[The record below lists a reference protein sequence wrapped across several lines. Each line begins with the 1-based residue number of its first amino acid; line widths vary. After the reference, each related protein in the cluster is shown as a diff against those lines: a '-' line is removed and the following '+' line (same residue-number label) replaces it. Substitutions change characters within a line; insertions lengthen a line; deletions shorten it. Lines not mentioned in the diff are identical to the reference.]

1 MTEINGFCA
10 PEYEFV
16 RAAFELNHR
25 SGTEIGS
32 AVAVTVAGE
41 LMVDLWAGS
50 MTTDATASA
59 AQPLTPWQRDTV
71 ITTWSVTKS
80 MVALCC
86 HLLADRG
93 LLDLH
98 APIATY
104 WPEFAANGKESV
116 TTAHVLSHAA
126 GLSGFEHPVV
136 AADMWDWDK
145 MTSLLAAQAPWW
157 EPGTR
162 SGYHIL
168 TQGYLLGEVIRRI
181 TGTTVGEFFAT
192 EIAGPLDA
200 DFHIGIGPES
210 DQRIAYVVADA
221 GEIDIPEGALDTIA
235 ARSAAYP
242 RRSALIA
249 NTHEWRRAE
258 VPSSNGH
265 GNARSIARIH
275 SMVANGGAV
284 DGVRIVSE
292 AACEKIFTE
301 QTYGMDL
308 VLGRVIR
315 HGLGFGLISPEM
327 PLSPN
332 PRSCYWFGRG
342 GSLGL
347 IDCDARM
354 SFGYVVNRMEN
365 NTMPNNTVDDTRAV
379 SALAAVYQS
388 LKEIS

>member
-1 MTEINGFCA
+1 MTPINGFCSPGFEA
-10 PEYEFV
+10 V
-16 RAAFELNHR
+16 LAAFTHNHR
-25 SGTEIGS
+25 SGTEVGS

-41 LMVDLWAGS
+41 PVVDLWAGEI
-50 MTTDATASA
+50 TTDGQESG
-59 AQPLTPWQRDTV
+59 PWDRDTV

-93 LLDLH
+93 PLDLH
-98 APIATY
+98 APIVNY

-116 TTAHVLSHAA
+116 TTGHVLSHAA

-157 EPGTR
+157 EPGSQ

-181 TGTTVGEFFAT
+181 TGISVGEFFAT
-192 EIAGPLDA
+192 EIAGPLAA
-200 DFHIGIGPES
+200 DFHIGIGPQ
-210 DQRIAYVVADA
+210 DDHRIAYVVAAA
-221 GEIDIPEGALDTIA
+221 GEIDIPEGAMDTIA

-275 SMVANGGAV
+275 SMVANGGTV
-284 DGVRIVSE
+284 DGVRILSE
-292 AACEKIFTE
+292 AACEAIFTE

-315 HGLGFGLISPEM
+315 QGLGFGLISSEM

-354 SFGYVVNRMEN
+354 SFGYVVNRMED

-379 SALAAVYQS
+379 SALAAVYRS
-388 LKEIS
+388 LGLAL

>member
-1 MTEINGFCA
+1 MTQIEGYCA
-10 PEYEFV
+10 PEFEAV

-25 SGTEIGS
+25 RGSEIGS

-41 LMVDLWAGS
+41 PVVDLWAGEI
-50 MTTDATASA
+50 TTDESTS
-59 AQPLTPWQRDTV
+59 LPWDRDTV

-86 HLLADRG
+86 HLLVDRG
-93 LLDLH
+93 MLDLH

-104 WPEFAANGKESV
+104 WPEFAANNKQLV
-116 TTAHVLSHAA
+116 TTAQVLSHAA
-126 GLSGFEHPVV
+126 GMSGFEHPVV
-136 AADMWDWDK
+136 AADMWEWDK

-157 EPGTR
+157 EPGTQ

-168 TQGYLLGEVIRRI
+168 TQGYLLGEVVRRI
-181 TGTTVGEFFAT
+181 TGISVGEFFAS
-192 EIAGPLDA
+192 EIAGPLNA
-200 DFHIGIGPES
+200 DFQIGIGPE
-210 DQRIAYVVADA
+210 DDHRIAHVVAAA
-221 GEIDIPEGALDTIA
+221 GEIDIPEGAMDTIA
-235 ARSAAYP
+235 ARSAAHP

-284 DGVRIVSE
+284 DGVRILSE
-292 AACEKIFTE
+292 NACRTIFTE

-315 HGLGFGLISPEM
+315 YGLGFGLISPEM

-332 PRSCYWFGRG
+332 PQTCYWFGRG
-342 GSLGL
+342 GSLGV

-354 SFGYVVNRMEN
+354 SFGYVVNRMED
-365 NTMPNNTVDDTRAV
+365 NTMDDNRAV

-388 LKEIS
+388 LKETT

>member
-1 MTEINGFCA
+1 MTPINGFCSPGFEA
-10 PEYEFV
+10 V
-16 RAAFELNHR
+16 LAAFTHNHR
-25 SGTEIGS
+25 SGTEVGS

-41 LMVDLWAGS
+41 PVVDLWAGEI
-50 MTTDATASA
+50 TTDGQESG
-59 AQPLTPWQRDTV
+59 PWDRDTV

-93 LLDLH
+93 PLDLH
-98 APIATY
+98 APIVNY

-116 TTAHVLSHAA
+116 TTGHVLSHAA

-157 EPGTR
+157 EPGSQ

-181 TGTTVGEFFAT
+181 TGISVGEFFAT
-192 EIAGPLDA
+192 EIAGPLAA
-200 DFHIGIGPES
+200 DFHIGIGPQ
-210 DQRIAYVVADA
+210 DDHRIAYVVAAA
-221 GEIDIPEGALDTIA
+221 GEIDIPEGAMDTIA

-275 SMVANGGAV
+275 SMVANGGTV
-284 DGVRIVSE
+284 DGVRILSE
-292 AACEKIFTE
+292 AACEAIFTE

-315 HGLGFGLISPEM
+315 QGLGFGLISSQM

-354 SFGYVVNRMEN
+354 SFGYVVNRMED

-379 SALAAVYQS
+379 SALAAVYRS
-388 LKEIS
+388 LGLAL